1 MRAGAVWTL
10 STAKVLDAD
19 AGFGFEVFMVLVCLH
34 SSIGYTIMLKLV
46 DRHSLLLK
54 NPPSSL
60 VQQQSTQ
67 LQLEQLNRSIA
78 DRMLIGIIYALICG
92 IFVIHYSA
100 PYPISFKEYR
110 FTRTSGNKK
119 KRILQRLGW
128 IETKRPPFVWSES
141 VRSLDDRNW

>member
-1 MRAGAVWTL
+1 
-10 STAKVLDAD
+10 
-19 AGFGFEVFMVLVCLH
+19 
-34 SSIGYTIMLKLV
+34 MLKLV

-54 NPPSSL
+54 TPPNIL
-60 VQQQSTQ
+60 AQQQSS
-67 LQLEQLNRSIA
+67 LNQLELVNRSIA

-100 PYPISFKEYR
+100 PYAISFKEYR

-141 VRSLDDRNW
+141 VRSLDSRR